1 MCWIIKRDYENALKM
16 FTKAAGI
23 MPENVKYRA
32 NMAVALGL
40 MGRDD
45 ESLSLFYQVLPE
57 DQAKYNLSILQ
68 EARSSEK
75 PTSNTI
81 SQIRHLPEEAK

>member
-1 MCWIIKRDYENALKM
+1 
-16 FTKAAGI
+16 

-40 MGRDD
+40 MGRDE
-45 ESLSLFYQVLPE
+45 ESLSLFNQILPE
-57 DQAKYNLSILQ
+57 DQAKHNLSVLQ

-75 PTSNTI
+75 PASDTI
-81 SQIRHLPEEAK
+81 SQI